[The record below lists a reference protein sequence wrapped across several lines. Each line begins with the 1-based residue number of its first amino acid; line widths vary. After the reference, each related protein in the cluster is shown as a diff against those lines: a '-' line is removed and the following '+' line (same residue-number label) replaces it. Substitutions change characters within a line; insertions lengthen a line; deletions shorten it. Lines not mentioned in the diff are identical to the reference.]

1 MFAALLHARKMLSLQ
16 PECVRFDIYRT
27 AAVLEQN
34 QGSQRANA
42 FLISFCKK
50 ALPRLELVAKKY
62 ECAGI
67 NNNASAAIFGGHF
80 DTELMQYLA
89 SRMVNM
95 VARYNRLPDMAR
107 ADIDLLAADIANF
120 TRAELANID
129 DTGFSELKTLYTWY
143 MRAGIIS
150 LQFNVT
156 PPHWERVTKK
166 YVGED
171 EIAPAITRMFN
182 EVWWRGRLRRIAA
195 AWREHLL
202 IAAGNVSKKKH
213 AYASKNCVTDWRE
226 QKRRTREFL
235 KGLDLED
242 EDGNRISLIEK
253 YDGSVA
259 NPAIR
264 RCELMTRIRGFE
276 NICNEL
282 GYVGEFYT
290 LTAPSKYHA
299 TTKAGYRNT
308 KWKGAS
314 PSDTQSYLTGL
325 WARIRA
331 KLHRE
336 EIRIF
341 GIRVAEPHHDG
352 TPHWHMLMFMLPED
366 VERVRLII
374 RDYAREEDH
383 HELRSDKAKKARF
396 HAEAID
402 PEKGSATGY
411 VAKYISKNIDG
422 YALDGETDDESGELL
437 KETAPAVSAW
447 AARWHIRQFQF
458 IGGAPVTVYRELRRL
473 ADTETAHG
481 LSVEFAAVHDAAD
494 AGDWAGYVNA
504 QGGPFVRRDDLQVR
518 TLYEPRAEFNQYGEE
533 TVCIRGVYDS
543 AIGAGTPILTRLT
556 QWKIVPKRAVDLD
569 VDVKG
574 APAPSRSSVNNC
586 TGSENDPPILDLS
599 KPLSRRERRELANRL
614 RKQKPAIRRKFI
626 HGTDEQYAAIAK
638 TIDEIYLTTGT
649 IISRCEALHLM
660 SGGKSCFNGKW
671 LRGTGEGEVFSAAP
685 SHQAQAR
692 KILSRV
698 AALAGGK
705 GGMKG
710 NVHPYHAHTVYDA
723 AIFLHTFY
731 QFVILYVYTVSRRGG
746 CVNRELNEHVM
757 IERVEMIA
765 RLTAESAC
773 QEKDREIALNLIA
786 EIARGNLIKNDSFSV
801 VFSAEP
807 VGKKLKKE
815 HEVRINI
822 TLDKDQKI
830 EQSLIDAFQSELTRR
845 VATIFPSTRVFVR
858 KGSITGVELTG
869 VENDS
874 DRERLDNILQEVWED
889 ESWR

>member
-1 MFAALLHARKMLSLQ
+1 MFAALLHARKVLSLQ
-16 PECVRFDIYRT
+16 PESVRFDVYRT

-50 ALPRLELVAKKY
+50 ALPRLELVANKY

-67 NNNASAAIFGGHF
+67 NSNVSAAVFDGHF
-80 DTELMQYLA
+80 DTQLMQYLA

-95 VARYNRLPDMAR
+95 VARFNRLPDMSR

-120 TRAELANID
+120 IRAELADID

-143 MRAGIIS
+143 MRAGFIS

-156 PPHWERVTKK
+156 PPKWERVTKK
-166 YVGED
+166 YFGED
-171 EIAPAITRMFN
+171 EIAPAVMRMFN
-182 EVWWRGRLRRIAA
+182 EVWWRGRLRRIAS
-195 AWREHLL
+195 AWREHLH
-202 IAAGNVSKKKH
+202 IAVGSVSKRKH
-213 AYASKNCVTDWRE
+213 VYASKNCVTDWRE

-242 EDGNRISLIEK
+242 EYGNRISLIEK

-299 TTKAGYRNT
+299 TTKAGYRNR
-308 KWKGAS
+308 KWNGAS

-374 RDYAREEDH
+374 RDYAWEEDR

-481 LSVEFAAVHDAAD
+481 LSIEFAAVHDAAD

-543 AIGAGTPILTRLT
+543 SLGSGTPILTRLT
-556 QWKIVPKRAVDLD
+556 QWKIVPKRAVDLA

-586 TGSENDPPILDLS
+586 TGSESDPPELDLS
-599 KPLSRRERRELANRL
+599 KPLSRRERRELTNRL
-614 RKQKPAIRRKFI
+614 RKQKPQMRRKFI
-626 HGTDEQYAAIAK
+626 HGTNEQNAVVAK
-638 TIDEIYLTTGT
+638 IIDEIHLTTGIT
-649 IISRCEALHLM
+649 ISRGEALHLM
-660 SGGKSCFNGKW
+660 AGGKSCFDGKW
-671 LRGTGEGEVFSAAP
+671 LRGTAKGEIFSAAP
-685 SHQAQAR
+685 SHQARAKEHQTKATE
-692 KILSRV
+692 ILNRV
-698 AALAGGK
+698 AVLTELA
-705 GGMKG
+705 MK
-710 NVHPYHAHTVYDA
+710 
-723 AIFLHTFY
+723 I
-731 QFVILYVYTVSRRGG
+731 
-746 CVNRELNEHVM
+746 
-757 IERVEMIA
+757 
-765 RLTAESAC
+765 
-773 QEKDREIALNLIA
+773 
-786 EIARGNLIKNDSFSV
+786 
-801 VFSAEP
+801 
-807 VGKKLKKE
+807 
-815 HEVRINI
+815 
-822 TLDKDQKI
+822 
-830 EQSLIDAFQSELTRR
+830 
-845 VATIFPSTRVFVR
+845 
-858 KGSITGVELTG
+858 
-869 VENDS
+869 
-874 DRERLDNILQEVWED
+874 
-889 ESWR
+889 

>member
-1 MFAALLHARKMLSLQ
+1 MSSISYAYPWNAPRSAIASPYLTYDQQYRRDRMFAALLHARKVLSLQ
-16 PECVRFDIYRT
+16 PECVRFDVYRT

-62 ECAGI
+62 ECVGI
-67 NNNASAAIFGGHF
+67 NSNVSTAVFGDHF
-80 DTELMQYLA
+80 DTKLMQYLA

-95 VARYNRLPDMAR
+95 VARYNRLPDMSR

-120 TRAELANID
+120 IRAELADID

-150 LQFNVT
+150 LQFNVP

-171 EIAPAITRMFN
+171 EIAPAIARMFN
-182 EVWWRGRLRRIAA
+182 DVWWRGRLRRIAA
-195 AWREHLL
+195 AWREHLQ
-202 IAAGNVSKKKH
+202 IAAGNVSKKKY

-235 KGLDLED
+235 KGLALED

-299 TTKAGYRNT
+299 TTKAGYRNS
-308 KWKGAS
+308 KWNGAS

-374 RDYAREEDH
+374 RDYAWEEDR
-383 HELRSDKAKKARF
+383 HELKSDKAKKARF

-437 KETAPAVSAW
+437 KETASAVSAW

-518 TLYEPRAEFNQYGEE
+518 TLYEPRPEFNQYGEE
-533 TVCIRGVYDS
+533 TICIRGVYDS
-543 AIGAGTPILTRLT
+543 AVGAGTPILTRLT
-556 QWKIVPKRAVDLD
+556 QWKIVPKRAVNLA

-586 TGSENDPPILDLS
+586 TGSESDPPKLDLS
-599 KPLSRRERRELANRL
+599 KPLSRRERRELTNRL
-614 RKQKPAIRRKFI
+614 RKPKPARRRKFI
-626 HGTDEQYAAIAK
+626 HGTDEQNAAIAK
-638 TIDEIYLTTGT
+638 TIDEIHLTTGIT
-649 IISRCEALHLM
+649 ISRGEALHLIA
-660 SGGKSCFNGKW
+660 GGKSCFDGKW
-671 LRGTGEGEVFSAAP
+671 LRGTATGEIFTAAP
-685 SHQAQAR
+685 SHQAKAKEHQTKATE
-692 KILSRV
+692 ILNRV
-698 AALAGGK
+698 AALA
-705 GGMKG
+705 
-710 NVHPYHAHTVYDA
+710 
-723 AIFLHTFY
+723 
-731 QFVILYVYTVSRRGG
+731 
-746 CVNRELNEHVM
+746 EL
-757 IERVEMIA
+757 
-765 RLTAESAC
+765 
-773 QEKDREIALNLIA
+773 
-786 EIARGNLIKNDSFSV
+786 
-801 VFSAEP
+801 
-807 VGKKLKKE
+807 
-815 HEVRINI
+815 
-822 TLDKDQKI
+822 
-830 EQSLIDAFQSELTRR
+830 
-845 VATIFPSTRVFVR
+845 AT
-858 KGSITGVELTG
+858 KA
-869 VENDS
+869 
-874 DRERLDNILQEVWED
+874 
-889 ESWR
+889 

>member
-1 MFAALLHARKMLSLQ
+1 MFAALLHAKKVLSLQ
-16 PECVRFDIYRT
+16 PDCVLLDVYRT

-67 NNNASAAIFGGHF
+67 NSKVSTAVFRSHF
-80 DTELMQYLA
+80 DTQQMQYLS

-95 VARYNRLPDMAR
+95 VARYNRLPDMSR
-107 ADIDLLAADIANF
+107 ADVDLLAADIANF
-120 TRAELANID
+120 IRGELANIND
-129 DTGFSELKTLYTWY
+129 HGFGELKTLYTWY
-143 MRAGIIS
+143 IRAGFIS
-150 LQFNVT
+150 LQFNVI
-156 PPHWERVTKK
+156 PPHWERVEKK
-166 YVGED
+166 YVGAD
-171 EIAPAITRMFN
+171 EIAPAIAKMFN
-182 EVWWRGRLRRIAA
+182 DGWWRGRLRRVAA
-195 AWREHLL
+195 TWREHLQ
-202 IAAGNVSKKKH
+202 IAVGNVSKKKNT
-213 AYASKNCVTDWRE
+213 YASKNCVTDWRE

-299 TTKAGYRNT
+299 TTKAGYRNS
-308 KWKGAS
+308 KWSGAS
-314 PSDTQSYLTGL
+314 PADTQNYLTGI

-336 EIRIF
+336 DVRIF

-366 VERVRLII
+366 VEYVRSIV
-374 RDYAREEDH
+374 RKYAWKEDR
-383 HELRSDKAKKARF
+383 HELKSDKSKKARF
-396 HAEAID
+396 HAESID

-422 YALDGETDDESGELL
+422 YALDDETDDESGELL

-518 TLYEPRAEFNQYGEE
+518 TLYEPRTELNQYGEE
-533 TVCIRGVYDS
+533 TVCIKGVYDS
-543 AIGAGTPILTRLT
+543 SIGAGSPILTRLT
-556 QWKIVPKRAVDLD
+556 QWKIVPKRAVDLA
-569 VDVKG
+569 VDLQDGKAV
-574 APAPSRSSVNNC
+574 PRSSVNNC
-586 TGSENDPPILDLS
+586 TESESEPPVLDLT
-599 KPLSRRERRELANRL
+599 KPLSRREKRELAKRI
-614 RKQKPAIRRKFI
+614 RKPKPPKRAKFI
-626 HGTDEQYAAIAK
+626 HGKPEQNPAIEK
-638 TIDEIYLTTGT
+638 TIDEIQLTTGIT
-649 IISRCEALHLM
+649 ISRGEALHLM
-660 SGGKSCFNGKW
+660 AGGKSCFDGKW
-671 LRGTGEGEVFSAAP
+671 LHGTAKGEVFSAAP
-685 SHQAQAR
+685 SHEAKAR
-692 KILSRV
+692 KILNRV
-698 AALAGGK
+698 A
-705 GGMKG
+705 
-710 NVHPYHAHTVYDA
+710 
-723 AIFLHTFY
+723 
-731 QFVILYVYTVSRRGG
+731 
-746 CVNRELNEHVM
+746 VM
-757 IERVEMIA
+757 AKASKPI
-765 RLTAESAC
+765 
-773 QEKDREIALNLIA
+773 
-786 EIARGNLIKNDSFSV
+786 
-801 VFSAEP
+801 
-807 VGKKLKKE
+807 
-815 HEVRINI
+815 HE
-822 TLDKDQKI
+822 
-830 EQSLIDAFQSELTRR
+830 
-845 VATIFPSTRVFVR
+845 
-858 KGSITGVELTG
+858 
-869 VENDS
+869 
-874 DRERLDNILQEVWED
+874 
-889 ESWR
+889 

>member
-1 MFAALLHARKMLSLQ
+1 MFAALLHAKKVLSLQ
-16 PECVRFDIYRT
+16 PDSVRLDVYRT

-67 NNNASAAIFGGHF
+67 NSKVSTAVFGSHF
-80 DTELMQYLA
+80 DTQQMQYLS

-95 VARYNRLPDMAR
+95 VARYNRLPDMSR
-107 ADIDLLAADIANF
+107 ADVDLLAADIANF
-120 TRAELANID
+120 IRGELANIND
-129 DTGFSELKTLYTWY
+129 HGFGELKTLYTWY
-143 MRAGIIS
+143 IRAGFIS
-150 LQFNVT
+150 LQFNVI
-156 PPHWERVTKK
+156 PPHWERVEKK
-166 YVGED
+166 YVGAD
-171 EIAPAITRMFN
+171 EIAPAIAKMFN
-182 EVWWRGRLRRIAA
+182 DGWWRGRLRRVAA
-195 AWREHLL
+195 TWREHLQ
-202 IAAGNVSKKKH
+202 IAVGNVSKKKNT
-213 AYASKNCVTDWRE
+213 YASKNCVTDWRE

-299 TTKAGYRNT
+299 TTKAGYRNS
-308 KWKGAS
+308 KWSGAS
-314 PSDTQSYLTGL
+314 PADTQNYLTGI

-336 EIRIF
+336 DVRIF

-366 VERVRLII
+366 VEYVRSIV
-374 RDYAREEDH
+374 RKYAWKEDR
-383 HELRSDKAKKARF
+383 HELKSDKSKKARF
-396 HAEAID
+396 HAESID

-518 TLYEPRAEFNQYGEE
+518 TLYEPRTELNQYGEE
-533 TVCIRGVYDS
+533 TVCIKGVYDS
-543 AIGAGTPILTRLT
+543 SIGVGSPILTRLT
-556 QWKIVPKRAVDLD
+556 QWKIVPKRAVDLA
-569 VDVKG
+569 VDLQDGKAV
-574 APAPSRSSVNNC
+574 PRSSVNNC
-586 TGSENDPPILDLS
+586 TGSESDPPELDLS
-599 KPLSRRERRELANRL
+599 KPLSRRERRELTNRL

-626 HGTDEQYAAIAK
+626 HGTDEQNAAIAK
-638 TIDEIYLTTGT
+638 TIDEIQLTTGIT
-649 IISRCEALHLM
+649 ISRGEALHLM
-660 SGGKSCFNGKW
+660 AGGKSCFDDKW
-671 LRGTGEGEVFSAAP
+671 LRGTSMGEIFSAAP
-685 SHQAQAR
+685 SHQAKAK
-692 KILSRV
+692 KILNRV
-698 AALAGGK
+698 AAMAE
-705 GGMKG
+705 
-710 NVHPYHAHTVYDA
+710 A
-723 AIFLHTFY
+723 AKTN
-731 QFVILYVYTVSRRGG
+731 T
-746 CVNRELNEHVM
+746 
-757 IERVEMIA
+757 
-765 RLTAESAC
+765 
-773 QEKDREIALNLIA
+773 
-786 EIARGNLIKNDSFSV
+786 
-801 VFSAEP
+801 
-807 VGKKLKKE
+807 
-815 HEVRINI
+815 
-822 TLDKDQKI
+822 
-830 EQSLIDAFQSELTRR
+830 
-845 VATIFPSTRVFVR
+845 
-858 KGSITGVELTG
+858 
-869 VENDS
+869 
-874 DRERLDNILQEVWED
+874 
-889 ESWR
+889 

>member
-1 MFAALLHARKMLSLQ
+1 M
-16 PECVRFDIYRT
+16 RFDVYRT

-62 ECAGI
+62 ECVGI
-67 NNNASAAIFGGHF
+67 NSNVSAAVFGGHF
-80 DTELMQYLA
+80 DTRLMQYLA

-95 VARYNRLPDMAR
+95 VARYNRLPDMSR
-107 ADIDLLAADIANF
+107 ADIDLLAADVANF
-120 TRAELANID
+120 IRSELADID

-143 MRAGIIS
+143 MRAGLIS

-171 EIAPAITRMFN
+171 EIAPSITRMFN

-195 AWREHLL
+195 AWREHLQ
-202 IAAGNVSKKKH
+202 IAVGNVSKKRH

-299 TTKAGYRNT
+299 TTKAGYRNS
-308 KWKGAS
+308 KWNGSS

-374 RDYAREEDH
+374 RDYAWEEDR

-422 YALDGETDDESGELL
+422 YALDGELDDESGELL

-543 AIGAGTPILTRLT
+543 TVGVDTPILTRLT
-556 QWKIVPKRAVDLD
+556 QWKIVPKRAVDLA

-586 TGSENDPPILDLS
+586 TGSESDPPELDLS
-599 KPLSRRERRELANRL
+599 KPLSRSERRKLTARL
-614 RKQKPAIRRKFI
+614 RDKKRVTRRDFV
-626 HGTDEQYAAIAK
+626 HGTDKQNAAIDR
-638 TIDEIYLTTGT
+638 TIDEIQLTTGE
-649 IISRCEALHLM
+649 IISRGEALHLM
-660 SGGKSCFNGKW
+660 AGGKSCINGKW
-671 LRGTGEGEVFSAAP
+671 CRGSSTGEIFPAAP
-685 SHQAQAR
+685 SNRAKAR
-692 KILSRV
+692 QILNRV
-698 AALAGGK
+698 AGLASVTK
-705 GGMKG
+705 
-710 NVHPYHAHTVYDA
+710 
-723 AIFLHTFY
+723 L
-731 QFVILYVYTVSRRGG
+731 
-746 CVNRELNEHVM
+746 
-757 IERVEMIA
+757 
-765 RLTAESAC
+765 RL
-773 QEKDREIALNLIA
+773 
-786 EIARGNLIKNDSFSV
+786 
-801 VFSAEP
+801 
-807 VGKKLKKE
+807 
-815 HEVRINI
+815 
-822 TLDKDQKI
+822 
-830 EQSLIDAFQSELTRR
+830 
-845 VATIFPSTRVFVR
+845 
-858 KGSITGVELTG
+858 
-869 VENDS
+869 
-874 DRERLDNILQEVWED
+874 
-889 ESWR
+889 

>member
-1 MFAALLHARKMLSLQ
+1 MTDIVYAYPWNTPRSAIASPYLTYDQQQRRDRMFAALLHARKALSLQ
-16 PECVRFDIYRT
+16 PESVRFDVYRT

-62 ECAGI
+62 ECTGI
-67 NNNASAAIFGGHF
+67 NRVLSADVFAGQF
-80 DTELMQYLA
+80 DTQLVQYLEA
-89 SRMVNM
+89 RMVNM
-95 VARYNRLPDMAR
+95 LSRYNRLPDMAR

-120 TRAELANID
+120 IRGELANID
-129 DTGFSELKTLYTWY
+129 DSDFGELKTLYTWY
-143 MRAGIIS
+143 MRAGYIS
-150 LQFNVT
+150 RQFNVT
-156 PPHWERVTKK
+156 PPHWERVTSK
-166 YVGED
+166 VFNQD
-171 EIAPAITRMFN
+171 DIAPAVIRMFT
-182 EVWWRGRLRRIAA
+182 ESWWRGRLRRVAA
-195 AWREHLL
+195 AWREHLQ
-202 IAAGNVSKKKH
+202 IAVGNVSKKKRP
-213 AYASKNCVTDWRE
+213 YASKNCVTDWRE

-235 KGLDLED
+235 KGLELED

-253 YDGSVA
+253 YDGSIA

-299 TTKAGYRNT
+299 TIKAGYRNS
-308 KWKGAS
+308 KWNGSS

-336 EIRIF
+336 DIRIF
-341 GIRVAEPHHDG
+341 GIRVAEPHHDA

-366 VERVRLII
+366 VERVRFII
-374 RDYAREEDH
+374 RHYAWEEDR
-383 HELRSDKAKKARF
+383 HELKSDKAKKARF

-533 TVCIRGVYDS
+533 TVAIRGVYDS
-543 AIGAGTPILTRLT
+543 LIGAGTPILTRLT
-556 QWKIVPKRAVDLD
+556 QWKIVPKRAVGLAVDLQD
-569 VDVKG
+569 GFAV
-574 APAPSRSSVNNC
+574 PRSSVNNC
-586 TGSENDPPILDLS
+586 TGRESGPPELDLS
-599 KPLSRRERRELANRL
+599 KPLSQHERRKLTKRL
-614 RKQKPAIRRKFI
+614 RKPKPPTKGRFI
-626 HGTDEQYAAIAK
+626 HGTYEQQITIEKTVDE
-638 TIDEIYLTTGT
+638 TRMTTGVT
-649 IISRCEALHLM
+649 ISRGEALHLIA
-660 SGGKSCFNGKW
+660 GGKSCINRKW
-671 LRGTGEGEVFSAAP
+671 CRGSANGEVFPAAP
-685 SHQAQAR
+685 TLEAKETNRRAMAE
-692 KILSRV
+692 KILMRV
-698 AALAGGK
+698 AN
-705 GGMKG
+705 MSI
-710 NVHPYHAHTVYDA
+710 NVD
-723 AIFLHTFY
+723 
-731 QFVILYVYTVSRRGG
+731 
-746 CVNRELNEHVM
+746 
-757 IERVEMIA
+757 
-765 RLTAESAC
+765 
-773 QEKDREIALNLIA
+773 
-786 EIARGNLIKNDSFSV
+786 
-801 VFSAEP
+801 
-807 VGKKLKKE
+807 
-815 HEVRINI
+815 
-822 TLDKDQKI
+822 
-830 EQSLIDAFQSELTRR
+830 
-845 VATIFPSTRVFVR
+845 
-858 KGSITGVELTG
+858 
-869 VENDS
+869 
-874 DRERLDNILQEVWED
+874 
-889 ESWR
+889 

>member
-1 MFAALLHARKMLSLQ
+1 M
-16 PECVRFDIYRT
+16 RFDVYRT

-67 NNNASAAIFGGHF
+67 NSNVSAAVFSGHF
-80 DTELMQYLA
+80 DTRLMQYLA

-95 VARYNRLPDMAR
+95 VARYNRLPDMSR
-107 ADIDLLAADIANF
+107 ADIDLLAGDIANF
-120 TRAELANID
+120 IRSELANID
-129 DTGFSELKTLYTWY
+129 DSGFGELKTLYTWY
-143 MRAGIIS
+143 MHAGFIS

-156 PPHWERVTKK
+156 PPHWDRVTNK
-166 YVGED
+166 YFNKD
-171 EIAPAITRMFN
+171 DIAPAVIRMFT
-182 EVWWRGRLRRIAA
+182 ESWWRSRLRRVAS
-195 AWREHLL
+195 AWREHLQ
-202 IAAGNVSKKKH
+202 IAVGNVSKKRH

-235 KGLDLED
+235 KGLELED

-299 TTKAGYRNT
+299 TTKAGYRNS
-308 KWKGAS
+308 KWNGAS
-314 PSDTQSYLTGL
+314 PADTQSYLTGL

-366 VERVRLII
+366 VERVRHII
-374 RDYAREEDH
+374 RDYAWEEDR

-518 TLYEPRAEFNQYGEE
+518 TLYEPRAESNQYGEE

-543 AIGAGTPILTRLT
+543 AIGADSPIMTRLT
-556 QWKIVPKRAVDLD
+556 QWKIVPKRAVDLA

-586 TGSENDPPILDLS
+586 TGSEIAPSELDLS
-599 KPLSRRERRELANRL
+599 KPLSRSERRKLTARL
-614 RKQKPAIRRKFI
+614 KDKKRVTRREFV
-626 HGTDEQYAAIAK
+626 HGTDKQSAAIDR
-638 TIDEIYLTTGT
+638 TIDEIQLATGET
-649 IISRCEALHLM
+649 ISRGEALHLIA
-660 SGGKSCFNGKW
+660 GGKSFINGKW
-671 LRGTGEGEVFSAAP
+671 CRGSATGEIFPAAP
-685 SHQAQAR
+685 SHRTQAR
-692 KILSRV
+692 QILNRV
-698 AALAGGK
+698 AGLASVTK
-705 GGMKG
+705 
-710 NVHPYHAHTVYDA
+710 
-723 AIFLHTFY
+723 L
-731 QFVILYVYTVSRRGG
+731 
-746 CVNRELNEHVM
+746 
-757 IERVEMIA
+757 
-765 RLTAESAC
+765 RL
-773 QEKDREIALNLIA
+773 
-786 EIARGNLIKNDSFSV
+786 
-801 VFSAEP
+801 
-807 VGKKLKKE
+807 
-815 HEVRINI
+815 
-822 TLDKDQKI
+822 
-830 EQSLIDAFQSELTRR
+830 
-845 VATIFPSTRVFVR
+845 
-858 KGSITGVELTG
+858 
-869 VENDS
+869 
-874 DRERLDNILQEVWED
+874 
-889 ESWR
+889 

>member
-1 MFAALLHARKMLSLQ
+1 MTKYTFAYPWNAPRSAIASPYLTYDQQYRRDRMFAALLHARKVLSLQ
-16 PECVRFDIYRT
+16 PECVRFDVYRT

-62 ECAGI
+62 ECSGI
-67 NNNASAAIFGGHF
+67 NSNVSAAVFDGHF
-80 DTELMQYLA
+80 DTQLMQYLA

-95 VARYNRLPDMAR
+95 VARFNRLPDMSR

-120 TRAELANID
+120 IRAELADID

-143 MRAGIIS
+143 MRAGFIS
-150 LQFNVT
+150 LQFHVT
-156 PPHWERVTKK
+156 PPKWERVTKK
-166 YVGED
+166 YFGED
-171 EIAPAITRMFN
+171 EIAPAVMRMFN
-182 EVWWRGRLRRIAA
+182 EVWWRGRLRRIAS
-195 AWREHLL
+195 AWREHLQ
-202 IAAGNVSKKKH
+202 IAVGNVSKKKY

-242 EDGNRISLIEK
+242 EEGNRISLIEK

-264 RCELMTRIRGFE
+264 RCELMARIRGFE

-299 TTKAGYRNT
+299 TTKAGYRNS
-308 KWKGAS
+308 KWNGAS
-314 PSDTQSYLTGL
+314 PSDTQNYLTGL

-374 RDYAREEDH
+374 RDYAWEEDH
-383 HELRSDKAKKARF
+383 YELRSDKAKKARF

-458 IGGAPVTVYRELRRL
+458 IGGAPVTVYRELRKM
-473 ADTETAHG
+473 ADPETARA
-481 LSVEFAAVHDAAD
+481 LSVEFAAVHDAAHY
-494 AGDWAGYVNA
+494 GRWADYVNA

-518 TLYEPRAEFNQYGEE
+518 TLYEPRTEFNQYGEE
-533 TVCIRGVYDS
+533 TVCIKGVYDAS
-543 AIGAGTPILTRLT
+543 IGAGSPILTRLT
-556 QWKIVPKRAVDLD
+556 QWKIVPKRAVDLV

-574 APAPSRSSVNNC
+574 ASAPSRSSVNNC
-586 TGSENDPPILDLS
+586 TGSESDPPELDFS
-599 KPLSRRERRELANRL
+599 KPLSRRERRELTNRL
-614 RKQKPAIRRKFI
+614 RKKKPAMRRKFI
-626 HGTDEQYAAIAK
+626 HGTDEQKAAIAK
-638 TIDEIYLTTGT
+638 TIDEIHLTTGMT
-649 IISRCEALHLM
+649 ISRGEALHLM
-660 SGGKSCFNGKW
+660 AGGKSCFNGRW
-671 LRGTGEGEVFSAAP
+671 VRGTSKGEIFAAAP
-685 SHQAQAR
+685 SHQAQTR
-692 KILSRV
+692 KILRRV
-698 AALAGGK
+698 AALA
-705 GGMKG
+705 
-710 NVHPYHAHTVYDA
+710 
-723 AIFLHTFY
+723 
-731 QFVILYVYTVSRRGG
+731 
-746 CVNRELNEHVM
+746 EL
-757 IERVEMIA
+757 A
-765 RLTAESAC
+765 T
-773 QEKDREIALNLIA
+773 
-786 EIARGNLIKNDSFSV
+786 
-801 VFSAEP
+801 
-807 VGKKLKKE
+807 
-815 HEVRINI
+815 
-822 TLDKDQKI
+822 KI
-830 EQSLIDAFQSELTRR
+830 
-845 VATIFPSTRVFVR
+845 
-858 KGSITGVELTG
+858 
-869 VENDS
+869 
-874 DRERLDNILQEVWED
+874 
-889 ESWR
+889 

>member
-1 MFAALLHARKMLSLQ
+1 MHSSTVAYAYPWNAPRSAIASPYLTYDQQHRRDRMFAALLHARKVLSLQ
-16 PECVRFDIYRT
+16 PECVRYDVYRT
-27 AAVLEQN
+27 ATVLEQN

-62 ECAGI
+62 ESAGI
-67 NNNASAAIFGGHF
+67 NSNASTAVFGGHF
-80 DTELMQYLA
+80 DTRLMQYLA
-89 SRMVNM
+89 SRMVNL
-95 VARYNRLPDMAR
+95 VARYNRLPDMSR
-107 ADIDLLAADIANF
+107 ADVDLLAGDIANF
-120 TRAELANID
+120 IRSELANID
-129 DTGFSELKTLYTWY
+129 DSGFGELKTLYTWY
-143 MRAGIIS
+143 MHAGFIS

-156 PPHWERVTKK
+156 PPHWERVANK
-166 YVGED
+166 YFNKD
-171 EIAPAITRMFN
+171 DIAPAVIRMFT
-182 EVWWRGRLRRIAA
+182 ESWWRNRLRRVAS
-195 AWREHLL
+195 AWREHLQ
-202 IAAGNVSKKKH
+202 IAVGNVSKKRH

-299 TTKAGYRNT
+299 TTKAGYRNS
-308 KWKGAS
+308 KWNGAS

-374 RDYAREEDH
+374 RDYAWEEDR

-533 TVCIRGVYDS
+533 TICIRGVYDS
-543 AIGAGTPILTRLT
+543 AVGADTPILTRLT
-556 QWKIVPKRAVDLD
+556 QWKIVPKRAVDLA

-574 APAPSRSSVNNC
+574 ASAPSWSSVNNC
-586 TGSENDPPILDLS
+586 TGSESDPPELDLS
-599 KPLSRRERRELANRL
+599 KPLSRSERRKLTARL
-614 RKQKPAIRRKFI
+614 RDKRRVTRQEFI
-626 HGTDEQYAAIAK
+626 HGTDKQSATIDR
-638 TIDEIYLTTGT
+638 TIDEIQIATGET
-649 IISRCEALHLM
+649 ISRGEALHLM
-660 SGGKSCFNGKW
+660 SGGKSCINGKW
-671 LRGTGEGEVFSAAP
+671 CRGSATGEIFPAAP
-685 SHQAQAR
+685 SHGAQAR
-692 KILSRV
+692 QILNRV
-698 AALAGGK
+698 AGLASVTK
-705 GGMKG
+705 
-710 NVHPYHAHTVYDA
+710 
-723 AIFLHTFY
+723 L
-731 QFVILYVYTVSRRGG
+731 
-746 CVNRELNEHVM
+746 
-757 IERVEMIA
+757 
-765 RLTAESAC
+765 RL
-773 QEKDREIALNLIA
+773 
-786 EIARGNLIKNDSFSV
+786 
-801 VFSAEP
+801 
-807 VGKKLKKE
+807 
-815 HEVRINI
+815 
-822 TLDKDQKI
+822 
-830 EQSLIDAFQSELTRR
+830 
-845 VATIFPSTRVFVR
+845 
-858 KGSITGVELTG
+858 
-869 VENDS
+869 
-874 DRERLDNILQEVWED
+874 
-889 ESWR
+889 

>member
-1 MFAALLHARKMLSLQ
+1 MNKVIDTPVSTKATGEIDYAFVWNFPKQAIASPYLTYDQQQRRNRMFAALLHARKVLYLQ
-16 PECVRFDIYRT
+16 PESVRFDVYRT

-67 NNNASAAIFGGHF
+67 NQNVSDDVFGGQF
-80 DTELMQYLA
+80 DTQLIQYLA

-120 TRAELANID
+120 IRGELANID
-129 DTGFSELKTLYTWY
+129 DSDSGELKTLYTWY
-143 MRAGIIS
+143 MRAGYIS
-150 LQFNVT
+150 RQFNVT
-156 PPHWERVTKK
+156 PPHWERVTSK
-166 YVGED
+166 VFNQD
-171 EIAPAITRMFN
+171 DIAPAVIRMFT
-182 EVWWRGRLRRIAA
+182 ESWWRGRLRRVAA
-195 AWREHLL
+195 AWREHLQ
-202 IAAGNVSKKKH
+202 IAVGNVSKKKRP
-213 AYASKNCVTDWRE
+213 YASKNCVTDWRE

-235 KGLDLED
+235 KGLELED

-299 TTKAGYRNT
+299 TIKAGYRNS
-308 KWKGAS
+308 KWNGAS

-336 EIRIF
+336 DIRIF
-341 GIRVAEPHHDG
+341 GIRVAEPHHDA

-366 VERVRLII
+366 VERVRFII
-374 RDYAREEDH
+374 RHYAWEEDR
-383 HELRSDKAKKARF
+383 HELKSDKAKKARF

-533 TVCIRGVYDS
+533 TVAIRGVYDS
-543 AIGAGTPILTRLT
+543 LVGAGTPILTRLT
-556 QWKIVPKRAVDLD
+556 QWKIVPKRAVDLA
-569 VDVKG
+569 VDLQDGFAV
-574 APAPSRSSVNNC
+574 PRSSVNNC
-586 TGSENDPPILDLS
+586 TGSESDPPILDLS
-599 KPLSRRERRELANRL
+599 KPLSLHEKRELTNRLKKPKPPKRER
-614 RKQKPAIRRKFI
+614 FI
-626 HGTDEQYAAIAK
+626 HGTEEQNAAIEK
-638 TIDEIYLTTGT
+638 TIDEIHLTTG
-649 IISRCEALHLM
+649 INISRGEALHLM
-660 SGGKSCFNGKW
+660 VGGKSCFGGKW
-671 LRGTGEGEVFSAAP
+671 LRGTSKGE
-685 SHQAQAR
+685 
-692 KILSRV
+692 ILSAVPSKQAKAREILNRV
-698 AALAGGK
+698 AALAE
-705 GGMKG
+705 
-710 NVHPYHAHTVYDA
+710 AST
-723 AIFLHTFY
+723 
-731 QFVILYVYTVSRRGG
+731 
-746 CVNRELNEHVM
+746 
-757 IERVEMIA
+757 
-765 RLTAESAC
+765 
-773 QEKDREIALNLIA
+773 
-786 EIARGNLIKNDSFSV
+786 
-801 VFSAEP
+801 
-807 VGKKLKKE
+807 LK
-815 HEVRINI
+815 
-822 TLDKDQKI
+822 
-830 EQSLIDAFQSELTRR
+830 
-845 VATIFPSTRVFVR
+845 
-858 KGSITGVELTG
+858 
-869 VENDS
+869 S
-874 DRERLDNILQEVWED
+874 D
-889 ESWR
+889 

>member
-1 MFAALLHARKMLSLQ
+1 MFAALLHAKKVLSLQ
-16 PECVRFDIYRT
+16 PDCVRLDVYRT

-42 FLISFCKK
+42 FLLSFCKK

-67 NNNASAAIFGGHF
+67 NSKVSTAVFGSHF
-80 DTELMQYLA
+80 DTQQMQYLS

-95 VARYNRLPDMAR
+95 VAQYNRLPDMSR
-107 ADIDLLAADIANF
+107 ADVDLLAADIANF
-120 TRAELANID
+120 IRGELANIND
-129 DTGFSELKTLYTWY
+129 HGFGELKTLYTWY
-143 MRAGIIS
+143 IRAGFIS
-150 LQFNVT
+150 LQFNVI
-156 PPHWERVTKK
+156 PPHWERVEKK
-166 YVGED
+166 YVGAD
-171 EIAPAITRMFN
+171 EIAPAIAKMFN
-182 EVWWRGRLRRIAA
+182 DGWWRGRLRRVAA
-195 AWREHLL
+195 TWREHLQ
-202 IAAGNVSKKKH
+202 IAVGNVSKKKNT
-213 AYASKNCVTDWRE
+213 YASKNCVTDWRE

-299 TTKAGYRNT
+299 TTKAGYRNS
-308 KWKGAS
+308 KWSGAS
-314 PSDTQSYLTGL
+314 PADTQNYLTGI

-336 EIRIF
+336 DVRIF

-366 VERVRLII
+366 VEYVRSIV
-374 RDYAREEDH
+374 RKYAWKEDR
-383 HELRSDKAKKARF
+383 HELKSDKSKKARF
-396 HAEAID
+396 HAEPID

-518 TLYEPRAEFNQYGEE
+518 TLYEPRTELNQYGEE
-533 TVCIRGVYDS
+533 TVCIKGVYDS
-543 AIGAGTPILTRLT
+543 SIGAGSPILTRLT
-556 QWKIVPKRAVDLD
+556 QWKIVPKRAVDLA
-569 VDVKG
+569 VDLQDGKAV
-574 APAPSRSSVNNC
+574 PRSSVNNC
-586 TGSENDPPILDLS
+586 TGRESVPQEMDLS
-599 KPLSRRERRELANRL
+599 KPLSRSERRKLTTRL
-614 RKQKPAIRRKFI
+614 RDKKRVIGRDFV
-626 HGTDEQYAAIAK
+626 HGTDKQSAAIDR
-638 TIDEIYLTTGT
+638 TIDAIQLTTGET
-649 IISRCEALHLM
+649 ISRGEALHLIA
-660 SGGKSCFNGKW
+660 GGKSCINGKW
-671 LRGTGEGEVFSAAP
+671 CHGSATGEIFPAAP

-692 KILSRV
+692 QILNRV
-698 AALAGGK
+698 AGLA
-705 GGMKG
+705 
-710 NVHPYHAHTVYDA
+710 
-723 AIFLHTFY
+723 
-731 QFVILYVYTVSRRGG
+731 
-746 CVNRELNEHVM
+746 
-757 IERVEMIA
+757 
-765 RLTAESAC
+765 
-773 QEKDREIALNLIA
+773 EKQNQR
-786 EIARGNLIKNDSFSV
+786 
-801 VFSAEP
+801 
-807 VGKKLKKE
+807 
-815 HEVRINI
+815 
-822 TLDKDQKI
+822 
-830 EQSLIDAFQSELTRR
+830 
-845 VATIFPSTRVFVR
+845 
-858 KGSITGVELTG
+858 
-869 VENDS
+869 
-874 DRERLDNILQEVWED
+874 
-889 ESWR
+889 

>member
-1 MFAALLHARKMLSLQ
+1 MTGALTRKEFGICAGSQFCPLNLALVAGQYQADQTVLIIAMPLMHNTTVAYAYPWNAPRSAIASPYLTYDQQHRRDRMFAALLHARKVLSLQ
-16 PECVRFDIYRT
+16 PECVRFDVYRT

-67 NNNASAAIFGGHF
+67 DSKVSAAVFGGHF
-80 DTELMQYLA
+80 DTEIMQYLA

-95 VARYNRLPDMAR
+95 VARYNRLPDMSR

-120 TRAELANID
+120 IRAELADID
-129 DTGFSELKTLYTWY
+129 DAEFSELKTLYTWY
-143 MRAGIIS
+143 MRAGFIS

-166 YVGED
+166 YVAHD
-171 EIAPAITRMFN
+171 EIAPAVMRMFN

-195 AWREHLL
+195 SWREHLQ
-202 IAAGNVSKKKH
+202 IAVGNVSKKRH

-299 TTKAGYRNT
+299 TTKAGYRNS
-308 KWKGAS
+308 KWNGAS

-341 GIRVAEPHHDG
+341 GIRVAEPHHDA

-374 RDYAREEDH
+374 RDYAWEEDH
-383 HELRSDKAKKARF
+383 HELKSDKAKKARF

-504 QGGPFVRRDDLQVR
+504 QGGPFVRRDELQVR

-556 QWKIVPKRAVDLD
+556 QWKIVPKRAVDLA

-586 TGSENDPPILDLS
+586 TGSESDPPILDLT
-599 KPLSRRERRELANRL
+599 KPLSRRERRELTNRL
-614 RKQKPAIRRKFI
+614 KMKKSVTRRKFI
-626 HGTDEQYAAIAK
+626 HGTDEQNAAVAK
-638 TIDEIYLTTGT
+638 TIDEIHQTTG
-649 IISRCEALHLM
+649 INISRGEALHLM
-660 SGGKSCFNGKW
+660 AGGKSCFNGKW
-671 LRGTGEGEVFSAAP
+671 LRGTAKGEVFSAAP

-692 KILSRV
+692 RILSRV
-698 AALAGGK
+698 AALAG
-705 GGMKG
+705 
-710 NVHPYHAHTVYDA
+710 A
-723 AIFLHTFY
+723 A
-731 QFVILYVYTVSRRGG
+731 
-746 CVNRELNEHVM
+746 
-757 IERVEMIA
+757 A
-765 RLTAESAC
+765 R
-773 QEKDREIALNLIA
+773 
-786 EIARGNLIKNDSFSV
+786 NDS
-801 VFSAEP
+801 
-807 VGKKLKKE
+807 
-815 HEVRINI
+815 
-822 TLDKDQKI
+822 
-830 EQSLIDAFQSELTRR
+830 
-845 VATIFPSTRVFVR
+845 
-858 KGSITGVELTG
+858 
-869 VENDS
+869 
-874 DRERLDNILQEVWED
+874 
-889 ESWR
+889 

>member
-1 MFAALLHARKMLSLQ
+1 M
-16 PECVRFDIYRT
+16 RFDVYRT

-67 NNNASAAIFGGHF
+67 NSNVSAAVFSGHF
-80 DTELMQYLA
+80 DTRLMQYLA

-95 VARYNRLPDMAR
+95 VARYNRLPDMSR
-107 ADIDLLAADIANF
+107 ADIDLLAGDIANF
-120 TRAELANID
+120 IRSELANID
-129 DTGFSELKTLYTWY
+129 DSGFGELKTLYTWY
-143 MRAGIIS
+143 MHAGFIS

-156 PPHWERVTKK
+156 PPHWERVANK
-166 YVGED
+166 YFNKD
-171 EIAPAITRMFN
+171 DIAPAVIRMFT
-182 EVWWRGRLRRIAA
+182 ESWWRNRLRRVAS
-195 AWREHLL
+195 AWREHLQ
-202 IAAGNVSKKKH
+202 IAVGNVSKKKH

-290 LTAPSKYHA
+290 VTAPSKYHA
-299 TTKAGYRNT
+299 TTKAGYRNS
-308 KWKGAS
+308 KWNGAS
-314 PSDTQSYLTGL
+314 PADTQSYLTGL

-366 VERVRLII
+366 VERVRHII
-374 RDYAREEDH
+374 RDYAWEQDR

-422 YALDGETDDESGELL
+422 YALDGERDDESGELL

-543 AIGAGTPILTRLT
+543 AVGVDTPILTRLT
-556 QWKIVPKRAVDLD
+556 QWKIVPKRAVDLA

-586 TGSENDPPILDLS
+586 TGRESEPPVLDLT
-599 KPLSRRERRELANRL
+599 KTLSRREKRELTNRL
-614 RKQKPAIRRKFI
+614 RRRKSAMRREFI
-626 HGTDEQYAAIAK
+626 HGAGEQNAAIEK
-638 TIDEIYLTTGT
+638 TIDEIRLTTG
-649 IISRCEALHLM
+649 IAISRGEALHLM
-660 SGGKSCFNGKW
+660 AGGKSCFDGKW
-671 LRGTGEGEVFSAAP
+671 LRGTAKGEIFSVAP
-685 SHQAQAR
+685 SHQAKER
-692 KILSRV
+692 
-698 AALAGGK
+698 
-705 GGMKG
+705 
-710 NVHPYHAHTVYDA
+710 
-723 AIFLHTFY
+723 
-731 QFVILYVYTVSRRGG
+731 VIL
-746 CVNRELNEHVM
+746 NR
-757 IERVEMIA
+757 IA
-765 RLTAESAC
+765 VLA
-773 QEKDREIALNLIA
+773 
-786 EIARGNLIKNDSFSV
+786 
-801 VFSAEP
+801 
-807 VGKKLKKE
+807 
-815 HEVRINI
+815 
-822 TLDKDQKI
+822 
-830 EQSLIDAFQSELTRR
+830 ELT
-845 VATIFPSTRVFVR
+845 TKT
-858 KGSITGVELTG
+858 
-869 VENDS
+869 
-874 DRERLDNILQEVWED
+874 
-889 ESWR
+889 

>member
-1 MFAALLHARKMLSLQ
+1 M
-16 PECVRFDIYRT
+16 RFDVYRT
-27 AAVLEQN
+27 AAVLAQN
-34 QGSQRANA
+34 QGSQRAND

-62 ECAGI
+62 ECVGI
-67 NNNASAAIFGGHF
+67 NSNVSTAVFGGHF
-80 DTELMQYLA
+80 DTKLMQYLA

-95 VARYNRLPDMAR
+95 VARYNRLPDMSR

-120 TRAELANID
+120 IRAELADID

-143 MRAGIIS
+143 MRAGFIS

-171 EIAPAITRMFN
+171 EIAPAIARMFN
-182 EVWWRGRLRRIAA
+182 DVWWRGRLRRIAA
-195 AWREHLL
+195 AWREHLQ
-202 IAAGNVSKKKH
+202 ITVGNVSKKKH

-253 YDGSVA
+253 FDGSVA

-299 TTKAGYRNT
+299 TTKAGYRNS
-308 KWKGAS
+308 KWNGAS
-314 PSDTQSYLTGL
+314 PSDTQSYLAGL

-374 RDYAREEDH
+374 RDYAWEEDR
-383 HELRSDKAKKARF
+383 HELKSDKAKKARF
-396 HAEAID
+396 YAEAID

-422 YALDGETDDESGELL
+422 YALDGEIDDESGELL

-473 ADTETAHG
+473 ADTEAAHG

-518 TLYEPRAEFNQYGEE
+518 TLYEPRTEFNQYGEE

-556 QWKIVPKRAVDLD
+556 QWKIVPKRAVDLA

-586 TGSENDPPILDLS
+586 TGSESDPPELDLS
-599 KPLSRRERRELANRL
+599 KPLSRREKRELTNRL

-626 HGTDEQYAAIAK
+626 HGTDEQNAAIAK
-638 TIDEIYLTTGT
+638 TIDEIHLTTGIT
-649 IISRCEALHLM
+649 ISRGEALHLM
-660 SGGKSCFNGKW
+660 AGGKSCFNGKW
-671 LRGTGEGEVFSAAP
+671 LRGTAKGEIFTAAP
-685 SHQAQAR
+685 SYQAKAR
-692 KILSRV
+692 IILNRV
-698 AALAGGK
+698 AALA
-705 GGMKG
+705 
-710 NVHPYHAHTVYDA
+710 
-723 AIFLHTFY
+723 
-731 QFVILYVYTVSRRGG
+731 
-746 CVNRELNEHVM
+746 EL
-757 IERVEMIA
+757 A
-765 RLTAESAC
+765 T
-773 QEKDREIALNLIA
+773 
-786 EIARGNLIKNDSFSV
+786 
-801 VFSAEP
+801 
-807 VGKKLKKE
+807 
-815 HEVRINI
+815 
-822 TLDKDQKI
+822 KI
-830 EQSLIDAFQSELTRR
+830 
-845 VATIFPSTRVFVR
+845 
-858 KGSITGVELTG
+858 
-869 VENDS
+869 
-874 DRERLDNILQEVWED
+874 
-889 ESWR
+889 

>member
-1 MFAALLHARKMLSLQ
+1 MTGVVYAFPWNAPRSAIASPYLTYDQQYRRDRMFAALLHARKVLSLQ
-16 PECVRFDIYRT
+16 PECVRFDVYRT

-67 NNNASAAIFGGHF
+67 NSNVSGAVFDGHF
-80 DTELMQYLA
+80 DTQLMQYLA

-95 VARYNRLPDMAR
+95 VARFNRLPDMSR

-120 TRAELANID
+120 IRAELADID
-129 DTGFSELKTLYTWY
+129 DAGFSELKTLYTWY
-143 MRAGIIS
+143 MRAGFIS

-156 PPHWERVTKK
+156 PPKWERVTKK
-166 YVGED
+166 YFGED
-171 EIAPAITRMFN
+171 EIAPAVMRMFN
-182 EVWWRGRLRRIAA
+182 EVWWRGRLRRIAS
-195 AWREHLL
+195 AWREHLQ
-202 IAAGNVSKKKH
+202 IAVGNVSKKKH
-213 AYASKNCVTDWRE
+213 AYASKSCVTDWRE

-242 EDGNRISLIEK
+242 EYGNRISLIEK
-253 YDGSVA
+253 FDGSVA
-259 NPAIR
+259 NPEIR
-264 RCELMTRIRGFE
+264 RCELMARIRGFE

-299 TTKAGYRNT
+299 TTKAGYRNS
-308 KWKGAS
+308 KWNGAS

-374 RDYAREEDH
+374 RDYAWEEDR

-437 KETAPAVSAW
+437 KESAPAVSAW

-458 IGGAPVTVYRELRRL
+458 IGGAPVTVYRELRRM
-473 ADTETAHG
+473 ADPETARA
-481 LSVEFAAVHDAAD
+481 LSVEFAAVHDAAHY
-494 AGDWAGYVNA
+494 GRWADYVNA

-518 TLYEPRAEFNQYGEE
+518 TLYEPRTEFNQYGEE
-533 TVCIRGVYDS
+533 TVCIKGVYDAS
-543 AIGAGTPILTRLT
+543 IGAGSPILTRLT
-556 QWKIVPKRAVDLD
+556 QWKIVPKRAVDLA

-586 TGSENDPPILDLS
+586 TGSEYDPPILDLT
-599 KPLSRRERRELANRL
+599 KPLSRRERRELTNRL

-626 HGTDEQYAAIAK
+626 HGTGEQNAAIAK
-638 TIDEIYLTTGT
+638 TIDEIHLTTGIT
-649 IISRCEALHLM
+649 ISRGEALHLM
-660 SGGKSCFNGKW
+660 SGGKSCFDGKW
-671 LRGTGEGEVFSAAP
+671 LRGTAKGEIFTAAP
-685 SHQAQAR
+685 SHQVIAKEYRTKAIE
-692 KILSRV
+692 ILNRV
-698 AALAGGK
+698 AVLA
-705 GGMKG
+705 
-710 NVHPYHAHTVYDA
+710 
-723 AIFLHTFY
+723 
-731 QFVILYVYTVSRRGG
+731 
-746 CVNRELNEHVM
+746 
-757 IERVEMIA
+757 
-765 RLTAESAC
+765 
-773 QEKDREIALNLIA
+773 
-786 EIARGNLIKNDSFSV
+786 
-801 VFSAEP
+801 
-807 VGKKLKKE
+807 
-815 HEVRINI
+815 
-822 TLDKDQKI
+822 
-830 EQSLIDAFQSELTRR
+830 ELTKE
-845 VATIFPSTRVFVR
+845 I
-858 KGSITGVELTG
+858 
-869 VENDS
+869 
-874 DRERLDNILQEVWED
+874 
-889 ESWR
+889 

>member
-1 MFAALLHARKMLSLQ
+1 MTGVVYAFPWNAPRSAIASPYLTYDQQYRRDRMFAALLHARKVLSLQ
-16 PECVRFDIYRT
+16 PECVRFDVYRT

-67 NNNASAAIFGGHF
+67 NSNVSGAVFDGHF
-80 DTELMQYLA
+80 DTQLMQYLA

-95 VARYNRLPDMAR
+95 VARFNRLPDMSR

-120 TRAELANID
+120 IRAELADID
-129 DTGFSELKTLYTWY
+129 DAGFSELKTLYTWY
-143 MRAGIIS
+143 MRAGFIS

-156 PPHWERVTKK
+156 PPKWERVTKK
-166 YVGED
+166 YFGED
-171 EIAPAITRMFN
+171 EIAPAVMRMFN
-182 EVWWRGRLRRIAA
+182 EVWWRGRLRRIAS
-195 AWREHLL
+195 AWREHLQ
-202 IAAGNVSKKKH
+202 IAVGNVSKKKH
-213 AYASKNCVTDWRE
+213 AYASKSCVTDWRE

-242 EDGNRISLIEK
+242 EYGNRISLIEK
-253 YDGSVA
+253 FDGSVA
-259 NPAIR
+259 NPEIR
-264 RCELMTRIRGFE
+264 RCELMARIRGFE

-299 TTKAGYRNT
+299 TTKAGYRNS
-308 KWKGAS
+308 KWNGAS

-374 RDYAREEDH
+374 RDYAWEEDR

-411 VAKYISKNIDG
+411 VAKYISKSIDG

-437 KETAPAVSAW
+437 KESAPAVSAW

-458 IGGAPVTVYRELRRL
+458 IGGAPVTVYRELRRM
-473 ADTETAHG
+473 ADPETARA
-481 LSVEFAAVHDAAD
+481 LSVEFAAVHDAAHY
-494 AGDWAGYVNA
+494 GRWADYVNA

-518 TLYEPRAEFNQYGEE
+518 TLYEPRTEFNQYGEE
-533 TVCIRGVYDS
+533 TVCIKGVYDAS
-543 AIGAGTPILTRLT
+543 IGAGSPILTRLT
-556 QWKIVPKRAVDLD
+556 QWKIVPKRAVDLA

-586 TGSENDPPILDLS
+586 TGSEYDPPILDLT
-599 KPLSRRERRELANRL
+599 KPLSRRERRELTNRL

-626 HGTDEQYAAIAK
+626 HGTGEQNAAIAK
-638 TIDEIYLTTGT
+638 TIDEIHLTTGIT
-649 IISRCEALHLM
+649 ISRGEALHLM
-660 SGGKSCFNGKW
+660 SGGKSCFDGKW
-671 LRGTGEGEVFSAAP
+671 LRGTAKGEIFTAAP
-685 SHQAQAR
+685 SHQVIAKEYRTKAIE
-692 KILSRV
+692 ILNRV
-698 AALAGGK
+698 AVLA
-705 GGMKG
+705 
-710 NVHPYHAHTVYDA
+710 
-723 AIFLHTFY
+723 
-731 QFVILYVYTVSRRGG
+731 
-746 CVNRELNEHVM
+746 
-757 IERVEMIA
+757 
-765 RLTAESAC
+765 
-773 QEKDREIALNLIA
+773 
-786 EIARGNLIKNDSFSV
+786 
-801 VFSAEP
+801 
-807 VGKKLKKE
+807 
-815 HEVRINI
+815 
-822 TLDKDQKI
+822 
-830 EQSLIDAFQSELTRR
+830 ELTKE
-845 VATIFPSTRVFVR
+845 I
-858 KGSITGVELTG
+858 
-869 VENDS
+869 
-874 DRERLDNILQEVWED
+874 
-889 ESWR
+889 

>member
-1 MFAALLHARKMLSLQ
+1 MHSSTVAYAYPWNTPRSAIASPYLTYDQQHRRDRMFAALLHARKVLSLQ
-16 PECVRFDIYRT
+16 PECVRFDVYRT

-50 ALPRLELVAKKY
+50 ALPRLELVANKY

-67 NNNASAAIFGGHF
+67 DSKVSAAVFGGHF
-80 DTELMQYLA
+80 DTEIMQYLA

-95 VARYNRLPDMAR
+95 VGRYNRLPDMSR

-120 TRAELANID
+120 IRAELADID

-143 MRAGIIS
+143 MRAGFIS

-156 PPHWERVTKK
+156 PPHWERVIKK
-166 YVGED
+166 YVGQD
-171 EIAPAITRMFN
+171 EVAPAVMRMFN

-195 AWREHLL
+195 SWREHLQ
-202 IAAGNVSKKKH
+202 IAVGNVSKKRH

-299 TTKAGYRNT
+299 TTKSGYRNN
-308 KWKGAS
+308 KWNGAS

-374 RDYAREEDH
+374 RDYAWEEDL

-518 TLYEPRAEFNQYGEE
+518 TLYEPRTEFNQYGEE
-533 TVCIRGVYDS
+533 TVCIRGVYD
-543 AIGAGTPILTRLT
+543 AAVGAGTPILTRLT
-556 QWKIVPKRAVDLD
+556 QWKIVPKRAVDLA

-586 TGSENDPPILDLS
+586 TGSESDPPILDLT
-599 KPLSRRERRELANRL
+599 KPLSRHERRELANRL
-614 RKQKPAIRRKFI
+614 RKQKPSTRRKFI
-626 HGTDEQYAAIAK
+626 HGTDEQKAALSK
-638 TIDEIYLTTGT
+638 TIDEVQLTTGIT
-649 IISRCEALHLM
+649 ISRGEALHLM
-660 SGGKSCFNGKW
+660 AGGKSCFNGKW
-671 LRGTGEGEVFSAAP
+671 LRGTAKGELFSAAP
-685 SHQAQAR
+685 SLQAQAR
-692 KILSRV
+692 RILSRV
-698 AALAGGK
+698 ADLAGA
-705 GGMKG
+705 
-710 NVHPYHAHTVYDA
+710 VT
-723 AIFLHTFY
+723 
-731 QFVILYVYTVSRRGG
+731 
-746 CVNRELNEHVM
+746 
-757 IERVEMIA
+757 
-765 RLTAESAC
+765 
-773 QEKDREIALNLIA
+773 
-786 EIARGNLIKNDSFSV
+786 KN
-801 VFSAEP
+801 
-807 VGKKLKKE
+807 
-815 HEVRINI
+815 
-822 TLDKDQKI
+822 
-830 EQSLIDAFQSELTRR
+830 
-845 VATIFPSTRVFVR
+845 
-858 KGSITGVELTG
+858 GS
-869 VENDS
+869 
-874 DRERLDNILQEVWED
+874 
-889 ESWR
+889 

>member
-1 MFAALLHARKMLSLQ
+1 M
-16 PECVRFDIYRT
+16 RFDVYRT

-62 ECAGI
+62 ECVGI
-67 NNNASAAIFGGHF
+67 NSNVSAAVFGGHF
-80 DTELMQYLA
+80 DTRLMQYLA

-95 VARYNRLPDMAR
+95 VARYNRLPDMSR
-107 ADIDLLAADIANF
+107 ADIDLLAADVANF
-120 TRAELANID
+120 IRSELADID

-143 MRAGIIS
+143 MRAGLIS

-171 EIAPAITRMFN
+171 EIAPSITRMFN

-195 AWREHLL
+195 AWREHLQ
-202 IAAGNVSKKKH
+202 IAVGNVSKKRH

-299 TTKAGYRNT
+299 TTKAGYRNS
-308 KWKGAS
+308 KWNGSS

-374 RDYAREEDH
+374 RDYAWEEDR

-422 YALDGETDDESGELL
+422 YALDGELDDESGELL

-543 AIGAGTPILTRLT
+543 TVGVDTPILTRLT
-556 QWKIVPKRAVDLD
+556 QWKIVPKRAVDLA
-569 VDVKG
+569 VDIKG

-586 TGSENDPPILDLS
+586 TGSESDPPELDLS
-599 KPLSRRERRELANRL
+599 KPLSRSERRKLTARL
-614 RKQKPAIRRKFI
+614 RDKKRITRRDFV
-626 HGTDEQYAAIAK
+626 HGTDKQSAAIDR
-638 TIDEIYLTTGT
+638 TIDEIQLTTGET
-649 IISRCEALHLM
+649 ISRGEAQHLM
-660 SGGKSCFNGKW
+660 AGGKSCINGKW
-671 LRGTGEGEVFSAAP
+671 CRGSSTGEIFPAAP
-685 SHQAQAR
+685 SHRAQAR
-692 KILSRV
+692 QILNRV
-698 AALAGGK
+698 AGLAAK
-705 GGMKG
+705 Q
-710 NVHPYHAHTVYDA
+710 H
-723 AIFLHTFY
+723 
-731 QFVILYVYTVSRRGG
+731 QR
-746 CVNRELNEHVM
+746 
-757 IERVEMIA
+757 
-765 RLTAESAC
+765 
-773 QEKDREIALNLIA
+773 
-786 EIARGNLIKNDSFSV
+786 
-801 VFSAEP
+801 
-807 VGKKLKKE
+807 
-815 HEVRINI
+815 
-822 TLDKDQKI
+822 
-830 EQSLIDAFQSELTRR
+830 
-845 VATIFPSTRVFVR
+845 
-858 KGSITGVELTG
+858 
-869 VENDS
+869 
-874 DRERLDNILQEVWED
+874 
-889 ESWR
+889 

>member
-1 MFAALLHARKMLSLQ
+1 MFSSMAYAYPWNTPRSAIASPYLTYDQQQRRDRMFAALLHARKALSLQ
-16 PECVRFDIYRT
+16 PESVRFDVYRT

-67 NNNASAAIFGGHF
+67 NKNVSDDVFGGQF
-80 DTELMQYLA
+80 NTQLIQYLA

-95 VARYNRLPDMAR
+95 VARYNRLPDMGR

-120 TRAELANID
+120 IRGELANID
-129 DTGFSELKTLYTWY
+129 DSDFGELKTLYTWY
-143 MRAGIIS
+143 MRAGYIS
-150 LQFNVT
+150 RQFNVT
-156 PPHWERVTKK
+156 PPHWERVTRK
-166 YVGED
+166 VFNQD
-171 EIAPAITRMFN
+171 DIAPAVIRMFT
-182 EVWWRGRLRRIAA
+182 ESWWRGRLRRVAA
-195 AWREHLL
+195 AWREHLQ
-202 IAAGNVSKKKH
+202 IAVGNVSKKKRP
-213 AYASKNCVTDWRE
+213 YASKNCVTDWRE

-235 KGLDLED
+235 KGLELED

-299 TTKAGYRNT
+299 TIKAGYRNS
-308 KWKGAS
+308 KWNGSS

-336 EIRIF
+336 DIRIF
-341 GIRVAEPHHDG
+341 GIRVAEPHHDA

-374 RDYAREEDH
+374 RDYAWEEDR
-383 HELRSDKAKKARF
+383 HELKSDKAQKARF

-533 TVCIRGVYDS
+533 TVAIRGVYDS
-543 AIGAGTPILTRLT
+543 LVGAGTPILTRLT
-556 QWKIVPKRAVDLD
+556 QWKIVPKRAVDLA
-569 VDVKG
+569 VDLQDGFAV
-574 APAPSRSSVNNC
+574 PRSSVNNC
-586 TGSENDPPILDLS
+586 TGRESAPPELDLS
-599 KPLSRRERRELANRL
+599 KPLSQYERRKLTKRL
-614 RKQKPAIRRKFI
+614 RKPKPPKKGRFI
-626 HGTDEQYAAIAK
+626 HGTYEQQITIEKTVDE
-638 TIDEIYLTTGT
+638 TRMTTGVT
-649 IISRCEALHLM
+649 ISRGEALHLIA
-660 SGGKSCFNGKW
+660 GGKSCINRKW
-671 LRGTGEGEVFSAAP
+671 CRGSANGEVFPAAP
-685 SHQAQAR
+685 TLEAKETNRRAMAE
-692 KILSRV
+692 KILMRV
-698 AALAGGK
+698 AN
-705 GGMKG
+705 MSI
-710 NVHPYHAHTVYDA
+710 NVD
-723 AIFLHTFY
+723 
-731 QFVILYVYTVSRRGG
+731 
-746 CVNRELNEHVM
+746 
-757 IERVEMIA
+757 
-765 RLTAESAC
+765 
-773 QEKDREIALNLIA
+773 
-786 EIARGNLIKNDSFSV
+786 
-801 VFSAEP
+801 
-807 VGKKLKKE
+807 
-815 HEVRINI
+815 
-822 TLDKDQKI
+822 
-830 EQSLIDAFQSELTRR
+830 
-845 VATIFPSTRVFVR
+845 
-858 KGSITGVELTG
+858 
-869 VENDS
+869 
-874 DRERLDNILQEVWED
+874 
-889 ESWR
+889 

>member
-1 MFAALLHARKMLSLQ
+1 MTGVVYAFPWNAPRSAIASPYLTYDQQYRRDRMFAALLHARKVLSLQ
-16 PECVRFDIYRT
+16 PECVRFDVYRT

-67 NNNASAAIFGGHF
+67 NSNVSGAVFDGHF
-80 DTELMQYLA
+80 DTQLMQYLA

-95 VARYNRLPDMAR
+95 VARFNRLPDMSR

-120 TRAELANID
+120 IRAELADID
-129 DTGFSELKTLYTWY
+129 DAGFSELKTLYTWY
-143 MRAGIIS
+143 MRAGFIS

-156 PPHWERVTKK
+156 PPKWERVTKK
-166 YVGED
+166 YFGED
-171 EIAPAITRMFN
+171 EIAPAVMRMFN
-182 EVWWRGRLRRIAA
+182 EVWWRGRLRRIAS
-195 AWREHLL
+195 AWREHLQ
-202 IAAGNVSKKKH
+202 IAVGNVSKKKH
-213 AYASKNCVTDWRE
+213 AYASKSCVTDWRE

-242 EDGNRISLIEK
+242 EYGNRISLIEK
-253 YDGSVA
+253 FDGSVA
-259 NPAIR
+259 NPEIR
-264 RCELMTRIRGFE
+264 RCELMARIRGFE

-299 TTKAGYRNT
+299 TTKAGYRNS
-308 KWKGAS
+308 KWNGAS

-374 RDYAREEDH
+374 RDYAWEEDR

-422 YALDGETDDESGELL
+422 YALNGETDDESGELL
-437 KETAPAVSAW
+437 KESAPAVSAW

-458 IGGAPVTVYRELRRL
+458 IGGAPVTVYRELRRM
-473 ADTETAHG
+473 ADPETARA
-481 LSVEFAAVHDAAD
+481 LSVEFAAVHDAAHY
-494 AGDWAGYVNA
+494 GRWADYVNA

-518 TLYEPRAEFNQYGEE
+518 TLYEPRTEFNQYGEE
-533 TVCIRGVYDS
+533 TVCIKGVYDAS
-543 AIGAGTPILTRLT
+543 IGAGSPILTRLT
-556 QWKIVPKRAVDLD
+556 QWKIVPKRAVDLA

-586 TGSENDPPILDLS
+586 TGSEYDPPILDLT
-599 KPLSRRERRELANRL
+599 KPLSRRERRELTNRL

-626 HGTDEQYAAIAK
+626 HGTGEQNAAIAK
-638 TIDEIYLTTGT
+638 TIDEIHLTTGIT
-649 IISRCEALHLM
+649 ISRGEALHLM
-660 SGGKSCFNGKW
+660 SGGKSCFDGKW
-671 LRGTGEGEVFSAAP
+671 LRGTAKGEIFTAAP
-685 SHQAQAR
+685 SHQVIAKEYRTKAIE
-692 KILSRV
+692 ILNRV
-698 AALAGGK
+698 AVLA
-705 GGMKG
+705 
-710 NVHPYHAHTVYDA
+710 
-723 AIFLHTFY
+723 
-731 QFVILYVYTVSRRGG
+731 
-746 CVNRELNEHVM
+746 
-757 IERVEMIA
+757 
-765 RLTAESAC
+765 
-773 QEKDREIALNLIA
+773 
-786 EIARGNLIKNDSFSV
+786 
-801 VFSAEP
+801 
-807 VGKKLKKE
+807 
-815 HEVRINI
+815 
-822 TLDKDQKI
+822 
-830 EQSLIDAFQSELTRR
+830 ELTKE
-845 VATIFPSTRVFVR
+845 I
-858 KGSITGVELTG
+858 
-869 VENDS
+869 
-874 DRERLDNILQEVWED
+874 
-889 ESWR
+889 

>member
-1 MFAALLHARKMLSLQ
+1 MTKYTFAYPWNVPRSAIASPYLTYEQQYRRDRMFAALLHARKVLSLQ
-16 PECVRFDIYRT
+16 PECVRFDVYRT

-62 ECAGI
+62 ECSGI
-67 NNNASAAIFGGHF
+67 SSNVSAAVFDGYF
-80 DTELMQYLA
+80 DTQLMQYLA

-95 VARYNRLPDMAR
+95 VARFNRLPDMSR
-107 ADIDLLAADIANF
+107 ADIDLLASDIANF
-120 TRAELANID
+120 IRAELADID

-143 MRAGIIS
+143 MRAGFIS

-156 PPHWERVTKK
+156 PPKWERVTKK
-166 YVGED
+166 YFGED
-171 EIAPAITRMFN
+171 EIAPAVMRMFN
-182 EVWWRGRLRRIAA
+182 EVWWRGRLRRIAS
-195 AWREHLL
+195 AWREHLQ
-202 IAAGNVSKKKH
+202 IAVGNVSKKKH
-213 AYASKNCVTDWRE
+213 AYASKSCVTDWRE

-235 KGLDLED
+235 KGLELED

-299 TTKAGYRNT
+299 TTKAGYRNS
-308 KWKGAS
+308 KWNGTS

-374 RDYAREEDH
+374 RDYAWEEDR

-422 YALDGETDDESGELL
+422 YALDGEIDDESGELL

-543 AIGAGTPILTRLT
+543 AVGAGTPILTRLT
-556 QWKIVPKRAVDLD
+556 QWKIVPKRAVDLA

-586 TGSENDPPILDLS
+586 TGSESDPPELDLS
-599 KPLSRRERRELANRL
+599 KPLSRRERRELTNRL
-614 RKQKPAIRRKFI
+614 RKQKPQMRRKFI
-626 HGTDEQYAAIAK
+626 HGTNEQNAVVAK
-638 TIDEIYLTTGT
+638 IIDEIHLTTGIT
-649 IISRCEALHLM
+649 ISRGEALHLM
-660 SGGKSCFNGKW
+660 AGGKSCFDGKW
-671 LRGTGEGEVFSAAP
+671 LRGTAKGEIFSAAP
-685 SHQAQAR
+685 SHQAKAR
-692 KILSRV
+692 KILYRV
-698 AALAGGK
+698 AA
-705 GGMKG
+705 M
-710 NVHPYHAHTVYDA
+710 
-723 AIFLHTFY
+723 
-731 QFVILYVYTVSRRGG
+731 
-746 CVNRELNEHVM
+746 
-757 IERVEMIA
+757 
-765 RLTAESAC
+765 AEASKPMP
-773 QEKDREIALNLIA
+773 E
-786 EIARGNLIKNDSFSV
+786 
-801 VFSAEP
+801 
-807 VGKKLKKE
+807 
-815 HEVRINI
+815 
-822 TLDKDQKI
+822 
-830 EQSLIDAFQSELTRR
+830 
-845 VATIFPSTRVFVR
+845 
-858 KGSITGVELTG
+858 
-869 VENDS
+869 
-874 DRERLDNILQEVWED
+874 
-889 ESWR
+889 

>member
-1 MFAALLHARKMLSLQ
+1 MDTPVSAKATGEIDYAFVWNFPKQAIASPYLTYDQQYRRDRMFAALLHARKVLSLQ
-16 PECVRFDIYRT
+16 PECVRFDVYRT
-27 AAVLEQN
+27 AAVLAQN
-34 QGSQRANA
+34 QGSQRAND

-62 ECAGI
+62 ECVGI
-67 NNNASAAIFGGHF
+67 NSNVSTAVFGGHF
-80 DTELMQYLA
+80 DTKLMQYLA

-95 VARYNRLPDMAR
+95 VARYNRLPDMSR

-120 TRAELANID
+120 IRAELADID

-143 MRAGIIS
+143 MRAGFIS

-171 EIAPAITRMFN
+171 EIAPAIARMFN
-182 EVWWRGRLRRIAA
+182 DVWWRGRLRRIAA
-195 AWREHLL
+195 AWREHLQ
-202 IAAGNVSKKKH
+202 ITVGNVSKKKH

-242 EDGNRISLIEK
+242 EDGNRVSLIEK
-253 YDGSVA
+253 FDGSVA

-299 TTKAGYRNT
+299 TTKAGYRNS
-308 KWKGAS
+308 KWNGAS
-314 PSDTQSYLTGL
+314 PSDTQSYLAGL

-374 RDYAREEDH
+374 RDYAWEEDR
-383 HELRSDKAKKARF
+383 HELKSDKAKKARF
-396 HAEAID
+396 YAEAID

-422 YALDGETDDESGELL
+422 YALDGEIDDESGELL

-473 ADTETAHG
+473 ADTEAAHG

-518 TLYEPRAEFNQYGEE
+518 TLYEPRTEFNQYGEE

-556 QWKIVPKRAVDLD
+556 QWKIVPKRAVDLA

-586 TGSENDPPILDLS
+586 TGSESDPPELDLS
-599 KPLSRRERRELANRL
+599 KPLSRREKRELTNRL

-626 HGTDEQYAAIAK
+626 HGTDEQNAAIAK
-638 TIDEIYLTTGT
+638 TIDEIHLTTGIT
-649 IISRCEALHLM
+649 ISRGEALHLM
-660 SGGKSCFNGKW
+660 AGGKSCFNGKW
-671 LRGTGEGEVFSAAP
+671 LRGTAKGEIFTAAP
-685 SHQAQAR
+685 SYQAKAR
-692 KILSRV
+692 IILNRV
-698 AALAGGK
+698 AALA
-705 GGMKG
+705 
-710 NVHPYHAHTVYDA
+710 
-723 AIFLHTFY
+723 
-731 QFVILYVYTVSRRGG
+731 
-746 CVNRELNEHVM
+746 EL
-757 IERVEMIA
+757 A
-765 RLTAESAC
+765 T
-773 QEKDREIALNLIA
+773 
-786 EIARGNLIKNDSFSV
+786 
-801 VFSAEP
+801 
-807 VGKKLKKE
+807 
-815 HEVRINI
+815 
-822 TLDKDQKI
+822 KI
-830 EQSLIDAFQSELTRR
+830 
-845 VATIFPSTRVFVR
+845 
-858 KGSITGVELTG
+858 
-869 VENDS
+869 
-874 DRERLDNILQEVWED
+874 
-889 ESWR
+889 